1 MLMSRDNSK
10 TSNIKLSFSVTIDDV
25 FSSFGSSCENWICII
40 MQVCQMKAVC
50 FLWSLCAKSR
60 LSCPTLCDPVD
71 CNLPRSSVHGIL
83 QARILEWVA
92 MPSSERPP
100 RPRDQTCAS
109 CSSYTEDGLF
119 IAEPL
124 GKPLAFSGL
133 EDK

>member
-10 TSNIKLSFSVTIDDV
+10 TSNIKLCFSVTIDGV
-25 FSSFGSSCENWICII
+25 FSSFGSSFKKCICII
-40 MQVCQMKAVC
+40 MQAYQMKAVC
-50 FLWSLCAKSR
+50 FLWCMCAKSR
-60 LSCPTLCDPVD
+60 LSCPTLCDPMD
-71 CNLPRSSVHGIL
+71 CSLPCSSVHGIL
-83 QARILEWVA
+83 QARILERVA

-109 CSSYTEDGLF
+109 CSSCIADRLF
-119 IAEPL
+119 TAEPL